1 MRVKIC
7 GITNT
12 DDARAAARAGA
23 DFIGL
28 IRAPS
33 VRQISVDAARQIVGA
48 LPATTQPVLL
58 FRDAPVDDVLAT
70 LEDAGC
76 TWVQLHGR
84 EPVSYLHELLTRRPQ
99 TRLIRAWEVAGSQA
113 GAELADY
120 LRRADELAVTIDIVI
135 LDAPKG
141 GPHPGYDCLADVS
154 QQMPEPPPEIWCAG
168 GLTLANL
175 TAAVGEGRYAGVDV
189 ASGVEARPGQKD
201 HTVVRQFIA
210 TAKRL

>member
-7 GITNT
+7 GITNV

-33 VRQISVDAARQIVGA
+33 VRQVSVERVRQIIAV
-48 LPATTQPVLL
+48 LPTTTQPVLL
-58 FRDAPVDDVLAT
+58 FRDAPVEDVLAA
-70 LEDAGC
+70 LEDTGC

-84 EPVSYLHELLTRRPQ
+84 EPVSYLHELLTRRPP
-99 TRLIRAWEVAGSQA
+99 TRLIRAWEVAGARA
-113 GAELADY
+113 GAELTEY
-120 LRRADELAVTIDIVI
+120 LRQAGERAVSIDMVI

-141 GPHPGYDCLADVS
+141 GPHPGYDCLGDVS
-154 QQMPEPPPEIWCAG
+154 RQMPESPPEIWCAG
-168 GLTLANL
+168 GLTPANL
-175 TAAVGEGRYAGVDV
+175 TAAVAGGRYAGVDV
-189 ASGVEARPGQKD
+189 ASGIEARPGQKD
-201 HTVVRQFIA
+201 HTALRQFIA